1 MRKLFGSTLLLGLL
15 VGSASPASAH
25 GRASDC
31 GEGVGPA
38 PAADCGW
45 IEKTV
50 TCYRPEYRTRTV
62 PHTVC
67 KVVPREVE
75 EKYTYTEMVRV
86 VTPEKRT
93 ETYCTVVTKE
103 VPYRYT
109 VCVPVWKP
117 EKRTETFCRLVSR
130 EVPYTY
136 TECVPVWKPEKRTEA
151 YCTTVTREVPYQ
163 YTVCVPV

>member
-1 MRKLFGSTLLLGLL
+1 MRKVLGSALLLGLL
-15 VGSASPASAH
+15 AGSASPASAH

-31 GEGVGPA
+31 GEVVGPA

-45 IEKTV
+45 TEKTV

-75 EKYTYTEMVRV
+75 ERYTYTEMVRV
-86 VTPEKRT
+86 VTPEKRS
-93 ETYCTVVTKE
+93 ETYCTVETKE

-117 EKRTETFCRLVSR
+117 EKRTEALCRLVTR
-130 EVPYTY
+130 GVPYTY
-136 TECVPVWKPEKRTEA
+136 TEGWQVWTPAKRHGT
-151 YCTTVTREVPYQ
+151 
-163 YTVCVPV
+163 